1 MGGRI
6 RRNTDLHSTFP
17 TIKFNIR
24 ASKKQW
30 KNQSRL
36 LVYSNN
42 IYFYFLWILTCL
54 CEVWECSK
62 CLCSLFI
69 GALPLFI
76 SPTTQIGCRLNSL
89 SSICFMLILFVC
101 LFWDTLFPIKVG
113 HSCFKGF
120 WKIFREAWKGELL
133 QILLH
138 FLRIEVVVGA
148 FLKSIH
154 QIAQRLPLNI
164 CRAKWSFSPTTYL
177 WSIWAIMP
185 GHWTPSID
193 KCVINWYWKCNENVK
208 KASFWSFWFEV
219 IIFL

>member
-1 MGGRI
+1 MFTFYWSSPTFYFSN
-6 RRNTDLHSTFP
+6 NTDWMQT
-17 TIKFNIR
+17 
-24 ASKKQW
+24 
-30 KNQSRL
+30 
-36 LVYSNN
+36 
-42 IYFYFLWILTCL
+42 
-54 CEVWECSK
+54 E
-62 CLCSLFI
+62 
-69 GALPLFI
+69 
-76 SPTTQIGCRLNSL
+76 LNFF
-89 SSICFMLILFVC
+89 ICFMLILFVC
-101 LFWDTLFPIKVG
+101 LFWDTFFPIKVG

-120 WKIFREAWKGELL
+120 WKIFREAWKGEPL

-164 CRAKWSFSPTTYL
+164 CRASWPFSPTTYL
-177 WSIWAIMP
+177 WSILAIMP